1 MGGWGGMWG
10 MMFVWVH
17 KCMRMES
24 RILDNFVSKCPVK
37 VCCDFNIFVRKYQDA
52 VAQKVIEFN

>member
-1 MGGWGGMWG
+1 
-10 MMFVWVH
+10 MFTLTQNERYLIPDLN
-17 KCMRMES
+17 KSLKMNY
-24 RILDNFVSKCPVK
+24 LK